1 MLASECVGRRQ
12 GHDMRREVVTLP
24 LSQATASG
32 SRSIPAEVMVMDQ
45 ESEMQSANVTFEV
58 LGARVNWRTRDLR
71 DV

>member
-32 SRSIPAEVMVMDQ
+32 SGSIPADVIVIDQ
-45 ESEMQSANVTFEV
+45 ESEMQNANVTFGV